1 MTEHVLPYDRA
12 IVPQLTGW
20 WCGPASL
27 EVVLNGLGIKAP
39 EATLAAEVEA
49 IENPGRGDDRDG
61 TDYIGLL
68 EQVLDRRVGHLQYT
82 SVYTPNDPMS
92 PAQKERFWQHL
103 VQSICG
109 NRSGVVANIVAPP
122 TNPPRG
128 AKGSTPPPYPK
139 WGTTFHY
146 VSIMGIDDD
155 PANRAVWIADS
166 AAFGGITGFWCPFD
180 GPGSICSLIPPKGY
194 CYAAKPVAQAVPA
207 PAPPKA
213 PALSVADRYA
223 SAIIAEGQRR
233 GITERGI
240 VIALSTALVE
250 SGLKMYANAKVPES
264 LQLPHDAVGSDAYS
278 VGLFQ
283 QQVVRGANGWWWGD
297 AATCMDPAKSA
308 GLFYDRLVKY
318 TYNDPARTPGWF
330 AAEIQRPAAQY
341 RDRYDQRMA
350 EAQAI
355 YNRLAK
361 QTDPLEELL
370 MMRVP
375 SMSIYAEPGEP
386 DVPVVNMI
394 AAFDAHGSH
403 EDHIEKRAKLGD
415 PEALFKVARTA
426 AGRGVVK
433 EQWAITQACDV
444 LAGIKGVTVEE
455 IRTQLKE
462 GATR

>member
-1 MTEHVLPYDRA
+1 MTEKMLAYSRL
-12 IVPQLTGW
+12 IVPQETSF
-20 WCGPASL
+20 WCGPASAQ
-27 EVVLNGLGIKAP
+27 VVLDGAGLKVP
-39 EATLAAEVEA
+39 EATLARE
-49 IENPGRGDDRDG
+49 IGTHTGG
-61 TDYIGLL
+61 TDHIGLI
-68 EQVLDRRVGHLQYT
+68 ERVLDVRVPQAQYT
-82 SVYTPNDPMS
+82 SVSMPVDP
-92 PAQKERFWQHL
+92 PTGAQKELLWRNL
-103 VQSICG
+103 VASINAG
-109 NRSGVVANIVAPP
+109 FGVVANIVAPP
-122 TNPPRG
+122 GNPPRG
-128 AKGSTPPPYPK
+128 IKGSAAPPYPR
-139 WGTTFHY
+139 GVTTWHY
-146 VSIMGIDDD
+146 VAVMGYDDT
-155 PANRAVWIADS
+155 PGARAVWIADS
-166 AAFGGITGFWCPFD
+166 ANFGGITGFWCPFD

-194 CYAAKPVAQAVPA
+194 CYAAATTPAPA

-213 PALSVADRYA
+213 PALTKADGYA
-223 SAIIAEGQRR
+223 LAIIAEGRRR

-250 SGLKMYANAKVPES
+250 SGLKMYANKKVPES
-264 LQLPHDAVGSDAYS
+264 MSLPHDAVGSDAFS

-308 GLFYDRLVKY
+308 GLFYDRLVKF

-330 AAEIQRPAAQY
+330 AAEIQQPAAQY

-350 EAQAI
+350 EAQSI

-375 SMSIYAEPGEP
+375 SMSIYADPDEP

-444 LAGIKGVTVEE
+444 LAEIKGVTVDE
-455 IRTQLKE
+455 IRTQLK
-462 GATR
+462 GTAA